1 MTNTTPAT
9 EPLRCFAKPPGLT
22 ARPGWVDRWQRQYP
36 GGSWHLPTPQ
46 EQALSSLVPLLLCG
60 EQSAQQVFHHQAG
73 QLQLGAQKTL
83 AVALQQ
89 IEQEEEAHERAL
101 QGLAAALCISPDL
114 HQRKRRSQQFY
125 ASLARDVSLGQHFA
139 RIEILDACV
148 CRIMHALSRASWGES
163 HPLYYLFDA
172 IKVDEACHVGT
183 SRRFGKMLG
192 IGNAERERE
201 RRMIGAL
208 IVDFLSPDA
217 AAFECLGVDPA
228 RLFKQLHPGLG
239 EGATL

>member
-1 MTNTTPAT
+1 MTNTTLAV
-9 EPLRCFAKPPGLT
+9 EPLRCFAKPPGLIP
-22 ARPGWVDRWQRQYP
+22 RSGWVDRWQLQYP
-36 GGSWHLPTPQ
+36 EGSWCLPAPQ

-73 QLQLGAQKTL
+73 QLRLGTKKTL
-83 AVALQQ
+83 ALVLQQ

-101 QGLAAALCISPDL
+101 QGLAAALCVSPDL

-163 HPLYYLFDA
+163 HPLYYRFDA
-172 IKVDEACHVGT
+172 SKAAEARHVGS
-183 SRRFGKMLG
+183 SRRYGKMLG
-192 IGNAERERE
+192 IGDVQREQE
-201 RRMIGAL
+201 RRLIGTL
-208 IVDFLSPDA
+208 IVDFLAPDA

-239 EGATL
+239 EDGRL